1 MAGKKLKQTATQRL
15 KMGLKKLKRSKAKEE
30 EEEPNLKR
38 TLFFLNLPAW
48 LNHSEDILH
57 IFRQV
62 SDQCL
67 PLDVE
72 LVNKERHSFRFVTL
86 IDLLDLIHRNG
97 HK

>member
-1 MAGKKLKQTATQRL
+1 MAGNNFQQTAATATGTVSTQR
-15 KMGLKKLKRSKAKEE
+15 LKRSKAKK
-30 EEEPNLKR
+30 EEPNLKR
-38 TLFFLNLPAW
+38 TLFVLNLPAW

-67 PLDVE
+67 PSVIE
-72 LVNKERHSFRFVTL
+72 LVNKERHTFRFDTL
-86 IDLLDLIHRNG
+86 IDLVELIHRNG